1 MAALGSHAPLIDFLS
16 MATRKSP
23 SSRTPKSA
31 RAPRRRSTRK
41 KPRRLW
47 LTLFGWSL
55 KIGLVLI
62 VLGVAGLIY
71 LDMQVRDKLS
81 DRLWQAPAQVY
92 ARPLHLYPEMPLDP
106 EDLQRELD
114 LLGYRRANVL
124 GQPGDVIRR
133 GTHFDIY
140 RRAFNFDDGPQSA
153 QVIKVSMSNRRVLEL
168 RDGNGRALDLARLEP
183 MALGGMFV
191 SHREDR
197 LLVRLD
203 EVPPLLVQTLLLVED
218 RNFHDHFGVSPRSIG
233 RAMLTNLQAGRTV
246 QGGSTLTQQ
255 LVKNVYLSRE
265 RSATRKLREAA
276 MALLTEWHYD
286 KRTILEAYLNEVYLG
301 QQGPRAIHGFALA
314 SRHYFNRP
322 IDELRS
328 DQIALLVGLVKGPSQ
343 FDPWRFPERAKQRR
357 DLVLG
362 VMREYGAIGD
372 TELTAARQRPLG
384 LARARSD
391 DALFPAYLDLVRRQL
406 RRDYNEEDLRARGL
420 RIFTAFDPLVQW
432 HAEQALTQTLKQ
444 LDGKNSGLE
453 GAMVVT
459 DVVSGDVLAVV
470 GGRQSRFAGFNRA
483 LDAVRPIGSLVKPAV
498 YLAALEQS
506 QRYTLVTPLRDEPVE
521 VKLPKGKFWRP
532 ANYDKTFHGRVP
544 LYRALANSYNA
555 STAHLGLEIGLPRVV
570 DMIKRLGISRP
581 VPEVPALLLGSAD
594 LSPLEVAAMYQ
605 TLAAQGVRAG
615 LRSIRVITAS
625 NGTPLARYP
634 QRPEQVVSPAA
645 VQLLH
650 YAMEMVMTEGTGKA
664 ARAVLPN
671 LRVAGKTGTTDDLR
685 DAWFAG
691 FSGDYLAVVWMGRD
705 DNKSTGLTGAS
716 GALKAWLAFMRETSH
731 VSLASE
737 VASGVDYAWVDEA
750 TGHLSQ
756 EHCPGVR
763 RVPFILGSEPAEV
776 GGCSP
781 MEEMRGWFR
790 GLFSGN

>member
-1 MAALGSHAPLIDFLS
+1 
-16 MATRKSP
+16 MATRKK
-23 SSRTPKSA
+23 TTA
-31 RAPRRRSTRK
+31 RAPKRARGKRRGGA
-41 KPRRLW
+41 RRQRPLW
-47 LTLFGWSL
+47 WLILAWAL
-55 KIGLVLI
+55 KIGLALAVLAAI
-62 VLGVAGLIY
+62 GLFY
-71 LDMQVRDKLS
+71 LDAQVRDKLS

-92 ARPLHLYPEMPLDP
+92 ARPLHLYPGMPLDP

-114 LLGYRRANVL
+114 LLGYRRVDVL

-133 GTHFDIY
+133 SNHFDIY
-140 RRAFNFDDGPQSA
+140 RRAFNFDNGAQPA
-153 QVIKVSMSNRRVLEL
+153 QVIRVVMSNRRVIEL
-168 RDGNGRALDLARLEP
+168 RDGSGRPLDLAKLEA

-218 RNFHDHFGVSPRSIG
+218 RHFHDHFGIAPLSIA
-233 RAMLTNLQAGRTV
+233 RALAANLQAGRTV

-255 LVKNVYLSRE
+255 LVKNVYLTRE
-265 RSATRKLREAA
+265 RSVTRKLREAA
-276 MALLTEWHYD
+276 MAVLTELHYD
-286 KRTILEAYLNEVYLG
+286 KQTILEAYLNEIYLG

-328 DQIALLVGLVKGPSQ
+328 DQIAMLVGLVKGPSQ
-343 FDPWRFPERAKQRR
+343 FDPWRYPERAKERR

-362 VMREYGAIGD
+362 VMRQFGAIGD
-372 TELTAARQRPLG
+372 KELQAARQRPLG
-384 LARARSD
+384 LARSRSD
-391 DALFPAYLDLVRRQL
+391 DALYPAYLDLVRRQL

-432 HAEQALTQTLKQ
+432 HAEQALSQTLKQ
-444 LDGKNSGLE
+444 LDPKASGLE

-459 DVVSGDVLAVV
+459 DVVSGDVLAVI
-470 GGRQSRFAGFNRA
+470 GGRQSRYAGFNRA
-483 LDAVRPIGSLVKPAV
+483 LDAVRPIGSLVKPAI

-506 QRYTLVTPLRDEPVE
+506 SRYTLITPLRDEPVD
-521 VKLPKGKFWRP
+521 VKGPKGTRWQP
-532 ANYDKTFHGRVP
+532 ANYDKQFHGPVP

-555 STAHLGLEIGLPRVV
+555 STAHLGLELGLPRVV
-570 DMIKRLGISRP
+570 DMLQRLGVVRP
-581 VPEVPALLLGSAD
+581 VPEVPALLLGAAG

-605 TLAAQGVRAG
+605 TLAAQGVRGG
-615 LRSIRVITAS
+615 LRSIRTITAS

-650 YAMEMVMTEGTGKA
+650 YAMETVMTEGTGKA
-664 ARAVLPN
+664 SRAVLPN
-671 LRVAGKTGTTDDLR
+671 LRVAGKTGTTDNLR

-705 DNKSTGLTGAS
+705 DNKSTGLTGSS
-716 GALKAWLAFMRETSH
+716 GALKAWLAFMRDSSH
-731 VSLASE
+731 VPLANE
-737 VASGVDYAWVDEA
+737 VVSGVDYAWVDEA
-750 TGHLSQ
+750 TGQLSQ
-756 EHCPGVR
+756 QQCPGVR
-763 RVPFILGSEPAEV
+763 RVPFILGSEPSEV

-781 MEEMRGWFR
+781 VQEFRGWFR
-790 GLFSGN
+790 GLFGGN

>member
-1 MAALGSHAPLIDFLS
+1 
-16 MATRKSP
+16 MATRRPP
-23 SSRTPKSA
+23 SSRAPTSA
-31 RAPRRRSTRK
+31 RARRRRSGR

-47 LTLFGWSL
+47 LTLLGWTL
-55 KIGLVLI
+55 KIGLVLA

-71 LDMQVRDKLS
+71 LDAQVRDKLS
-81 DRLWQAPAQVY
+81 DRLWQAPAQLY

-140 RRAFNFDDGPQSA
+140 RRAFNFDDGPQPA
-153 QVIKVSMSNRRVLEL
+153 QVIRVSMSNRRVLAL
-168 RDGNGRALDLARLEP
+168 RDASGRSLDLVRLEP

-191 SHREDR
+191 NHREDR

-218 RNFHDHFGVSPRSIG
+218 RNFYDHFGVSPRSIG
-233 RAMLTNLQAGRTV
+233 RAMLANLRAGRTV

-255 LVKNVYLSRE
+255 LVKSVYLTRE
-265 RSATRKLREAA
+265 RSLARKLREVA

-286 KRTILEAYLNEVYLG
+286 KRTILEAYINEIYLG

-343 FDPWRFPERAKQRR
+343 FDPWRYPERARRRR
-357 DLVLG
+357 DVVLG
-362 VMREYGAIGD
+362 VMREFGAIGES
-372 TELTAARQRPLG
+372 ELAAARQRPLG
-384 LARARSD
+384 LARSRSD

-406 RRDYNEEDLRARGL
+406 RRDYDEADLRERGL

-432 HAEQALTQTLKQ
+432 HAEQALSQTLKQ

-483 LDAVRPIGSLVKPAV
+483 LDAVRPIGSLIKPAIF
-498 YLAALEQS
+498 LAALEQS
-506 QRYTLVTPLRDEPVE
+506 DRYTLVTPLRDEPVE

-532 ANYDKTFHGRVP
+532 TNYDKQFHGRVP
-544 LYRALANSYNA
+544 LHRALANSYNA
-555 STAHLGLEIGLPRVV
+555 STAHLGLELGLPRVI
-570 DMIKRLGISRP
+570 DMVKRLGISRP
-581 VPEVPALLLGSAD
+581 VPEVPALLLGALE
-594 LSPLEVAAMYQ
+594 LSPLEVTAMYQ

-615 LRSIRVITAS
+615 LRTIRTITAA

-664 ARAVLPN
+664 ARWTLPG

-705 DNKSTGLTGAS
+705 DNRSTGLTGAS

-731 VSLASE
+731 VPLATE
-737 VASGVDYAWVDEA
+737 AVSGVDYAWIDEA
-750 TGHLSQ
+750 TGRLSQ

-763 RVPFILGSEPAEV
+763 RVPFILGSEPSEV

-781 MEEMRGWFR
+781 VEEMKGWFR
-790 GLFSGN
+790 GLFGGN